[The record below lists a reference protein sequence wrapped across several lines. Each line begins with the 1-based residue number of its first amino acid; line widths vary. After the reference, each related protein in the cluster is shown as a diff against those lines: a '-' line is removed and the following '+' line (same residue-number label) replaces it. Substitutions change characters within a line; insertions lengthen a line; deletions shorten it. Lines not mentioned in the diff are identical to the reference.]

1 MNSFRPNRSRKR
13 LFIATIIVLGLYLAD
28 IFTGGSIRGI
38 VRTAGS
44 FVWKSGQAAGDTIS
58 NSGYFSARRSLM
70 EENAALREQISRLE
84 ERSAAYQ
91 VLVEENKS
99 LREMTRAASLGVGV
113 TAPVIS
119 SFRASPYGTFL
130 IGAGSADGISP
141 GDIVL
146 SSENFVIGR
155 VAESAAENSL
165 VRELFAAGVETD
177 AILADTGVTVEGSG
191 GGNAKANL
199 SREVS
204 ISEGNAVVSPIFGG
218 RAIGI
223 VGAIEEDQVRGLK
236 SAYIRLPLNL
246 SSLKFVYVVKK

>member
-1 MNSFRPNRSRKR
+1 
-13 LFIATIIVLGLYLAD
+13 
-28 IFTGGSIRGI
+28 
-38 VRTAGS
+38 
-44 FVWKSGQAAGDTIS
+44 
-58 NSGYFSARRSLM
+58 M

-155 VAESAAENSL
+155 A
-165 VRELFAAGVETD
+165 
-177 AILADTGVTVEGSG
+177 SG
-191 GGNAKANL
+191 F
-199 SREVS
+199 S
-204 ISEGNAVVSPIFGG
+204 
-218 RAIGI
+218 
-223 VGAIEEDQVRGLK
+223 
-236 SAYIRLPLNL
+236 
-246 SSLKFVYVVKK
+246 